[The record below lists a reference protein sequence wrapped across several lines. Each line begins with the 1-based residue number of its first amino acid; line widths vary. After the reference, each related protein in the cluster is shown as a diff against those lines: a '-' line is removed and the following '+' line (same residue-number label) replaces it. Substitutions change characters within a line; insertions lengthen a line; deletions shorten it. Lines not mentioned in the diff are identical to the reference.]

1 MPQHK
6 SCKKRMRQDVIR
18 RERNRGQR
26 SALRRV
32 IRQYRELAAQ
42 DRTGAYNG
50 LQSSLDRAVG
60 KGIISQNKAARLKS
74 RLVPAGA

>member
-18 RERNRGQR
+18 RDRSRGQT

-32 IRQYRELAAQ
+32 IRQYRELAAE
-42 DRTGAYNG
+42 DRSGAYSG
-50 LQSSLDRAVG
+50 LQSSLDKAVG
-60 KGIISQNKAARLKS
+60 KGLISQNKAARLKS
-74 RLVPAGA
+74 RLAPAGA

>member
-1 MPQHK
+1 
-6 SCKKRMRQDVIR
+6 MRQDVVR

-32 IRQYRELAAQ
+32 IRQYREMATQ
-42 DRTGAYNG
+42 DRAGAYNG
-50 LQSSLDRAVG
+50 LQSSLDKAVG

-74 RLVPAGA
+74 RLAPAGA

>member
-6 SCKKRMRQDVIR
+6 SCKKRMRQDGVR
-18 RERNRGQR
+18 RERNRAQR

-32 IRQYRELAAQ
+32 IRQYRELAAE
-42 DRTGAYNG
+42 DRAGAYNG

-60 KGIISQNKAARLKS
+60 KGIISPNRAARLKS
-74 RLVPAGA
+74 RLSPGA